1 VAFFCLVAVVAAD
14 GPGGHAH
21 AHAHAPLVGP
31 VAVPGPVPAGTIVA
45 APRIAPI
52 HAVPIRAGPYRPAPA
67 PYRPA
72 PAPYA
77 PAPAPLYAPAPAYGH
92 APAYGAA
99 PVYPDTP
106 PVYEFGYGVQSDAYH
121 GGANFGHNEA
131 RNGYSTNGEYRV
143 DLPDGR
149 TQVVTYHVADAHSGY
164 VADVKYI
171 GKPVAYAPPPP
182 PAYGPAPVRPYGAA
196 HAPLVAR
203 VPVPIPA
210 PIHA

>member
-1 VAFFCLVAVVAAD
+1 MAFFCLVAVVAAD

-21 AHAHAPLVGP
+21 AHAHAHAPLVGP
-31 VAVPGPVPAGTIVA
+31 VAVVGPVPAGTIVA

-52 HAVPIRAGPYRPAPA
+52 HPVPLRAGPYRPAPA

-77 PAPAPLYAPAPAYGH
+77 PAPLYAPAPAYG
-92 APAYGAA
+92 AA
-99 PVYPDTP
+99 PIYPDTP

-149 TQVVTYHVADAHSGY
+149 TQVVTYSVADAHSGY

-171 GKPVAYAPPPP
+171 GKPVAYAPPQV
-182 PAYGPAPVRPYGAA
+182 PAYGPAPVRPYGVAP
-196 HAPLVAR
+196 APLVAR
-203 VPVPIPA
+203 VPVPA